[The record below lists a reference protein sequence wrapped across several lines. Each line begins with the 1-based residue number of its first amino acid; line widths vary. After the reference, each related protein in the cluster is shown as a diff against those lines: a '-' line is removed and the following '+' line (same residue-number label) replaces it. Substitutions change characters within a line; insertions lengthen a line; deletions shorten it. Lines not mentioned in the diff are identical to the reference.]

1 MVKWWCTMQESG
13 NTPQVLNI
21 HRSLPSRS
29 ERRLPAHIC
38 RVLAAYSVTFAL
50 TCNLHVRPG
59 KFGRTMSNS
68 ATKIQ
73 CFTDVFFGLFSDWWS
88 RFSQRLSVIIHP
100 TQRAENGCKCI
111 SLKRQLLTHRQ
122 EDGTVV
128 LNMAN
133 VVAQT
138 NTLPC
143 DEAIVSS
150 KWNNVFAMSPIYRY
164 SLKNYSPWN
173 YIIAIRTTLKRASH
187 SSPFP
192 FDWILQDITYLP
204 CTAQASQWPG
214 FQDRWCQTEL
224 WSHQLHRIQRPV
236 LYITV

>member
-1 MVKWWCTMQESG
+1 MVHHAREGK
-13 NTPQVLNI
+13 
-21 HRSLPSRS
+21 HRRFSTSIAASRREAS
-29 ERRLPAHIC
+29 VGYPHIFAVC
-38 RVLAAYSVTFAL
+38 WQHIPLHFAL

-73 CFTDVFFGLFSDWWS
+73 CFTDVFSGLFPDRWS

-122 EDGTVV
+122 EDGTVA

-133 VVAQT
+133 VAQT
-138 NTLPC
+138 NTTLRWSVC
-143 DEAIVSS
+143 IV
-150 KWNNVFAMSPIYRY
+150 KMKQCICNVAYL
-164 SLKNYSPWN
+164 SLFSTNYSPWN

-187 SSPFP
+187 SSPFQ
-192 FDWILQDITYLP
+192 FDWMLLIYHAQHTHLNDPVSRTDGVKLNFDHIN
-204 CTAQASQWPG
+204 CTGYSVQSL
-214 FQDRWCQTEL
+214 T
-224 WSHQLHRIQRPV
+224 
-236 LYITV
+236 